1 MAIDDDLFPP
11 AALAAK
17 PATHMVGTDISV
29 LSETEIEERIVQLA
43 GEIERLK
50 RALEAKRASRLAAE
64 NVFKR

>member
-50 RALEAKRASRLAAE
+50 RALDAKRASRLAAE

>member
-1 MAIDDDLFPP
+1 MAIDDDLFPS

-17 PATHMVGTDISV
+17 PATHMVGTDISA
-29 LSETEIEERIVQLA
+29 LSETEIEERIDQLA

-50 RALEAKRASRLAAE
+50 RALEAKRASRVAAE